1 MPLVI
6 CSGVQSAMPRTKS
19 FLPRGGDS
27 VLTLSP
33 LTYPAADS
41 PSYRAALEN
50 DLTVLANPLN
60 QEKNQ
65 HLER

>member
-6 CSGVQSAMPRTKS
+6 CSRIQSAMPQTKS

-27 VLTLSP
+27 MLTLSP
-33 LTYPAADS
+33 LTYPTADS
-41 PSYRAALEN
+41 PSYKAALED
-50 DLTVLANPLN
+50 DLTILANSLN